1 MSQHQTAQA
10 EAAFRQEQA
19 VTRTTVGIREQLDE
33 TTRAVGAV
41 HDAYLREALE
51 SVQWERR
58 GPLRRLVRRAQFD
71 QEAWGAG

>member
-1 MSQHQTAQA
+1 MSQHPATQA
-10 EAAFRQEQA
+10 EAAFRREQTVA
-19 VTRTTVGIREQLDE
+19 PATVGIREQLDA
-33 TTRAVGAV
+33 TTRAVGAA

-71 QEAWGAG
+71 QEVWGAG